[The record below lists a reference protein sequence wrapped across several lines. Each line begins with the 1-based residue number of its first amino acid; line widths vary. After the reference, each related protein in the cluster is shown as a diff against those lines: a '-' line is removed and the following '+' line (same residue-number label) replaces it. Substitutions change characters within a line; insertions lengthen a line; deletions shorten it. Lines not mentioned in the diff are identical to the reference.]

1 MPKVDGTGV
10 EDNGDGGVVL
20 TPDDDADE
28 VQDGGDTTA
37 DLRIVRGSG
46 NVPS

>member
-1 MPKVDGTGV
+1 MPKIDGTGV
-10 EDNGDGGVVL
+10 EDDDDSVVL
-20 TPDDDADE
+20 APDDDADE

-46 NVPS
+46 DVTS